1 MTDET
6 TLTPGAHPPDGP
18 PPDSSQLEPESSSPP
33 TSVVAR
39 PEGVPPVLD
48 EAHIGDIRGA
58 LGTIGMHD
66 SGERH
71 GWRSRTMALLAIM
84 GPGLI
89 VMVGDND
96 AGGVSTYAQAGQ
108 NYGTSLL
115 WVLVLLIPVLIVN
128 QEMVIRL
135 GAVTGVGHARLIF
148 ERFGKFWGAFSVG
161 DLFLL
166 NFLTIV
172 TEFIGVSLALGYFG
186 VSKYLAVPIAAA
198 ALVAITS
205 TGSFRSWERFMY
217 VFVVANFLVIP
228 LLILAHPHVGDV
240 AHHTFVPSIEG
251 GANSTAVLLI
261 IAIVGTTVAPWQ
273 LFFQQSNIIDKRIT
287 PRWIN
292 YERADTVIGA
302 FVVVIGAGALIAVT
316 AFAFHGTADFGQFSD
331 AGTVATEL
339 GRHLGSIA
347 GIFFAIVLLNASLI
361 GAAAVTLATSY
372 AFGDVFSA
380 KHSLN
385 RGPLDAKL
393 FYASFTLMVAAA
405 AGIVLIPGAPL
416 GLITT
421 SVQALAGVLLP
432 SATVFLLLLCND
444 REVLGPWRNAPW
456 LNAIASVII
465 GVLVELSLILMAS
478 TMFPKVNVT
487 HLFVYLSLVFVLG
500 LVAMAIYAA
509 RNRPGAAARV
519 EAAERISEEQ
529 QRRQTWT
536 MPPLAL
542 LERPVW
548 SPGRKA
554 GMLVLRGYLV
564 VAVLLLVIKT
574 VQLGH

>member
-1 MTDET
+1 MTTDEQT
-6 TLTPGAHPPDGP
+6 TLPPGAP
-18 PPDSSQLEPESSSPP
+18 PPENPAPP
-33 TSVVAR
+33 ASAPPR

-58 LGTIGMHD
+58 LGTISMHD
-66 SGERH
+66 TGERH
-71 GWRSRTMALLAIM
+71 GWRSRAMALLAIM

-115 WVLVLLIPVLIVN
+115 WVLLLLIPVLIVN

-186 VSKYLAVPIAAA
+186 VSKYLAVPIAAV

-217 VFVVANFLVIP
+217 LFVVANFLVVP
-228 LLILAHPHVGDV
+228 LLVLAHPSVGEI
-240 AHHTFVPSIEG
+240 ASRTFSPGIKG
-251 GANSTAVLLI
+251 GASSTAVLLI

-292 YERADTVIGA
+292 YERADTVIGT
-302 FVVVIGAGALIAVT
+302 FVVVIGAGALVAVT
-316 AFAFHGTADFGQFSD
+316 AFAFVGTPYFGHFSD

-339 GRHLGSIA
+339 GHVLGSAA

-372 AFGDVFSA
+372 AFGDVFDA

-393 FYASFTLMVAAA
+393 FYGSFALMVAAA
-405 AGIVLIPGAPL
+405 AGIVLIPQAPL

-444 REVLGPWRNAPW
+444 REVLGPWVNAPW
-456 LNAIASVII
+456 LNAIASVIV

-478 TMFPKVNVT
+478 TMFPKVDVT
-487 HLFVYLSLVFVLG
+487 QLFIYLSIVLLVGLG
-500 LVAMAIYAA
+500 GMAIYAA
-509 RNRPGAAARV
+509 RNRLGTAARA
-519 EAAERISEEQ
+519 EAAEQIAKEK

-542 LERPVW
+542 LERPVF
-548 SPGRKA
+548 SSGRKA
-554 GMLVLRGYLV
+554 GMLLLRGYLV
-564 VAVLLLVIKT
+564 VAVLLLIIKT

>member
-1 MTDET
+1 MAEDDPT
-6 TLTPGAHPPDGP
+6 TLTDAPP
-18 PPDSSQLEPESSSPP
+18 
-33 TSVVAR
+33 R

-58 LGTIGMHD
+58 LGTIRMHD

-71 GWRSRTMALLAIM
+71 GWRSRAMALLAIM

-115 WVLVLLIPVLIVN
+115 WVLLLLIPVLVVN

-135 GAVTGVGHARLIF
+135 GAVTGVGHARLIN
-148 ERFGKFWGAFSVG
+148 ERFGRFWGWFSVG
-161 DLFLL
+161 DLFIL

-186 VSKYLAVPIAAA
+186 VSKYLAVPLAAV
-198 ALVAITS
+198 ALIGITS

-228 LLILAHPHVGDV
+228 LLVLAHPDIGD
-240 AHHTFVPSIEG
+240 AARHFVTPGIKG
-251 GANSTAVLLI
+251 GASSTAVLLI

-302 FVVVIGAGALIAVT
+302 FVVVIGAGALICVT
-316 AFAFHGTADFGQFSD
+316 AFAFGGTADFGHFLN
-331 AGTVATEL
+331 AGTVATQL
-339 GRHLGSIA
+339 GRQLGSAA
-347 GIFFAIVLLNASLI
+347 GTIFAIVLLNASLI

-372 AFGDVFSA
+372 AFGDVFGAS
-380 KHSLN
+380 HSLN

-393 FYASFTLMVAAA
+393 FYASFTLMVMAA

-444 REVLGPWRNAPW
+444 REVLGPWVNAPW
-456 LNAIASVII
+456 LNAVAALIVGA
-465 GVLVELSLILMAS
+465 LVELSLILMAS
-478 TMFPKVNVT
+478 TMFPTVNVT
-487 HLFVYLSLVFVLG
+487 HLFVELTIVLVVTLAAAG
-500 LVAMAIYAA
+500 IYALYA
-509 RNRPGAAARV
+509 SRRSPAGAGIDAV
-519 EAAERISEEQ
+519 AEIPKDKRH
-529 QRRQTWT
+529 TWT

-554 GMLVLRGYLV
+554 GMLLLRGYLL
-564 VAVLLLVIKT
+564 VAVLLLVVKT